1 MIRLIAS
8 DIDGTLLQ
16 NGGTAI
22 APAVFDHIH
31 RLREAGILFCPA
43 SGRQYSSLRRLFAPV
58 ADELT
63 YLCENGA
70 VVYGP
75 GSPGEVLSKTVMDRA
90 DSLELCREILDMD
103 GCEVLISGAGISY
116 LCPKEGD
123 IVDHVRYF
131 VGNRTALVD
140 RPEEITEDIVKV
152 SAYCRRGAAEAEPVL
167 APRWRRI
174 WRVAVAGEKWLDFT
188 AADKG
193 KGVRALCRALGI
205 GPEQVLAVGD
215 NYNDVPMLELAG
227 EPWIMEG
234 ADPELLRRFP
244 RHCARVEGVLEQIGQ
259 RLES

>member
-1 MIRLIAS
+1 M
-8 DIDGTLLQ
+8 
-16 NGGTAI
+16 
-22 APAVFDHIH
+22 
-31 RLREAGILFCPA
+31 
-43 SGRQYSSLRRLFAPV
+43 
-58 ADELT
+58 
-63 YLCENGA
+63 
-70 VVYGP
+70 
-75 GSPGEVLSKTVMDRA
+75 
-90 DSLELCREILDMD
+90 
-103 GCEVLISGAGISY
+103 
-116 LCPKEGD
+116 
-123 IVDHVRYF
+123 
-131 VGNRTALVD
+131 
-140 RPEEITEDIVKV
+140 KV

-234 ADPELLRRFP
+234 ANPELLRRFP